1 MFPYTFSAATTFN
14 RPPFEVEVEPQP
26 ASRSRERTITVLIT
40 ILARIVNVSAT
51 RQDLSELLE
60 RHDVRATPRRLEV
73 LEELAQERDDVT
85 AQQLWSRLRD
95 RDSRAGLATVYR
107 TLALLS
113 EKGVVDV
120 LSHRGGEQCYRLCGD
135 AHHHHL
141 LCERCHRVVEIQE
154 CGLNDWVTTAAKQ
167 HGFVATD
174 HSVEIVG
181 LCADCR

>member
-1 MFPYTFSAATTFN
+1 VPAA
-14 RPPFEVEVEPQP
+14 Q
-26 ASRSRERTITVLIT
+26 
-40 ILARIVNVSAT
+40 
-51 RQDLSELLE
+51 QDLTQLLE
-60 RHDVRATPRRLEV
+60 RNGVRATPRRLEV

-85 AQQLWSRLRD
+85 AQQLWTRLREQ
-95 RDSRAGLATVYR
+95 DSGAGLATVYR

-120 LSHRGGEQCYRLCGD
+120 LSHHGGEQCYRLCGD

-141 LCERCHRVVEIQE
+141 VCSSCHRVVEIEQ
-154 CGLNDWVTTAAKQ
+154 CGLGTWLDTVTKQ

-174 HSVEIVG
+174 HRVEIVG